1 MDSKNKFWR
10 GVMVGVLVTALV
22 CLITVGASAGI
33 YMFGR
38 RVIDNQTQVQVQTEG
53 TPSQAQ
59 EPVNFENVTK
69 KLEQIQDIIDK
80 KYLFEEKID
89 TSEEEAGI
97 YQGFLSGLNDPYAV
111 YYTPDELT
119 SFLDETNGSY
129 CGIGALVSQNVQTGV
144 STIVRVFEG
153 SPAEEAGILPGDA
166 LYKVDGTEV
175 IGMDLSLLVN
185 NYVKGE
191 EGSQLTIT
199 VYRENSDEYK
209 DITLT
214 RRPIDVQ
221 TVSGKMLDEEIGYIS
236 VAEFDRVTAD
246 QFKSKIEELQGEGM
260 KRLIIDLRNNP
271 GGEVTTVVSMAD
283 YILKDGGRIL
293 TVANKKGTE
302 ETYDAED
309 GHSLEIPM
317 VVLVNGNSASASEV
331 FTGAMKDYG
340 VATIVGTKT
349 FGKGIVQTLMPL
361 SDGSAIKLTTDHYYT
376 PNGNDIHG
384 KGIEPDLEVELDD
397 ESEYRAVPFA
407 NDGSSVKSFSS
418 RQTAFGYF
426 FLTYALFPCA
436 LPPMT
441 SSSLPSIAFSF
452 YFNTR

>member
-69 KLEQIQDIIDK
+69 KLEQIQDIIDI

-97 YQGFLSGLNDPYAV
+97 YQGFLSVLNDPYAV

-384 KGIEPDLEVELDD
+384 KGIEPDLEVELDEEAAQEVVIPEEKD
-397 ESEYRAVPFA
+397 NQLQKAVEV
-407 NDGSSVKSFSS
+407 VK
-418 RQTAFGYF
+418 GK
-426 FLTYALFPCA
+426 
-436 LPPMT
+436 
-441 SSSLPSIAFSF
+441 
-452 YFNTR
+452 

>member
-119 SFLDETNGSY
+119 SFLDETDGSY

-166 LYKVDGTEV
+166 LYKVDGIEV

-199 VYRENSDEYK
+199 IYRENSGEYK

-384 KGIEPDLEVELDD
+384 KGIEPDLEVELDEEAAQEVVIPEEKD
-397 ESEYRAVPFA
+397 NQLQKAVEV
-407 NDGSSVKSFSS
+407 VK
-418 RQTAFGYF
+418 GK
-426 FLTYALFPCA
+426 
-436 LPPMT
+436 
-441 SSSLPSIAFSF
+441 
-452 YFNTR
+452 

>member
-236 VAEFDRVTAD
+236 VVEFDRVTPD

-384 KGIEPDLEVELDD
+384 KGIEPDLEVELDEEAAQEVVIPEEKD
-397 ESEYRAVPFA
+397 NQLQKAVEV
-407 NDGSSVKSFSS
+407 VK
-418 RQTAFGYF
+418 GK
-426 FLTYALFPCA
+426 
-436 LPPMT
+436 
-441 SSSLPSIAFSF
+441 
-452 YFNTR
+452 

>member
-271 GGEVTTVVSMAD
+271 GGDLKQRVSFCSC
-283 YILKDGGRIL
+283 GC
-293 TVANKKGTE
+293 
-302 ETYDAED
+302 
-309 GHSLEIPM
+309 PC
-317 VVLVNGNSASASEV
+317 LVSSIRSSIKWTRFCV
-331 FTGAMKDYG
+331 RTPFSS
-340 VATIVGTKT
+340 
-349 FGKGIVQTLMPL
+349 GIFRSPL
-361 SDGSAIKLTTDHYYT
+361 SSQAY
-376 PNGNDIHG
+376 
-384 KGIEPDLEVELDD
+384 
-397 ESEYRAVPFA
+397 
-407 NDGSSVKSFSS
+407 GSSVYAFLTSFHTASGSS
-418 RQTAFGYF
+418 RRSGRQEPMATKH
-426 FLTYALFPCA
+426 
-436 LPPMT
+436 LPR
-441 SSSLPSIAFSF
+441 SSSSSSG
-452 YFNTR
+452 

>member
-236 VAEFDRVTAD
+236 VAEFDRVTDD

-384 KGIEPDLEVELDD
+384 KGIEPDLEVELDEEAAQEVVIPEEKD
-397 ESEYRAVPFA
+397 NQLQKAVEV
-407 NDGSSVKSFSS
+407 VK
-418 RQTAFGYF
+418 GK
-426 FLTYALFPCA
+426 
-436 LPPMT
+436 
-441 SSSLPSIAFSF
+441 
-452 YFNTR
+452 

>member
-153 SPAEEAGILPGDA
+153 SPTEEAGILPGDA
-166 LYKVDGTEV
+166 LYKVDGIEV

-199 VYRENSDEYK
+199 VYRENSGEYK

-384 KGIEPDLEVELDD
+384 KGIEPDLEVELDEEAAQEVVIPEEKD
-397 ESEYRAVPFA
+397 NQLQKAVEV
-407 NDGSSVKSFSS
+407 VK
-418 RQTAFGYF
+418 GK
-426 FLTYALFPCA
+426 
-436 LPPMT
+436 
-441 SSSLPSIAFSF
+441 
-452 YFNTR
+452 

>member
-246 QFKSKIEELQGEGM
+246 QFKSKIEELQGEDM

-384 KGIEPDLEVELDD
+384 KGIDPDLEVELDEEAAQEVVIPEEKD
-397 ESEYRAVPFA
+397 NQLQKAVEV
-407 NDGSSVKSFSS
+407 VK
-418 RQTAFGYF
+418 GK
-426 FLTYALFPCA
+426 
-436 LPPMT
+436 
-441 SSSLPSIAFSF
+441 
-452 YFNTR
+452 

>member
-38 RVIDNQTQVQVQTEG
+38 RVIDNQTQVQVRTEG

-221 TVSGKMLDEEIGYIS
+221 TVSGKMLDDEIGYIS

-246 QFKSKIEELQGEGM
+246 QCKSKIEELQGEGM

-384 KGIEPDLEVELDD
+384 KGIEPDVEVELDEEAAQEVVIPEEKD
-397 ESEYRAVPFA
+397 NQLQKAVEV
-407 NDGSSVKSFSS
+407 VKEK
-418 RQTAFGYF
+418 
-426 FLTYALFPCA
+426 
-436 LPPMT
+436 
-441 SSSLPSIAFSF
+441 
-452 YFNTR
+452 

>member
-199 VYRENSDEYK
+199 VYRENSGEYK

-349 FGKGIVQTLMPL
+349 FGKGIVQ
-361 SDGSAIKLTTDHYYT
+361 KLTTDHYYT

-384 KGIEPDLEVELDD
+384 KGIEPDLEVELDEEAAQEVVIPEEKD
-397 ESEYRAVPFA
+397 NQLQKAVEV
-407 NDGSSVKSFSS
+407 VK
-418 RQTAFGYF
+418 GK
-426 FLTYALFPCA
+426 
-436 LPPMT
+436 
-441 SSSLPSIAFSF
+441 
-452 YFNTR
+452 

>member
-166 LYKVDGTEV
+166 LYKVDGIEV

-199 VYRENSDEYK
+199 IYRENSGEYK

-236 VAEFDRVTAD
+236 VADFDRVTAD

-384 KGIEPDLEVELDD
+384 KGIEPDLEVELDEEAAQEVVIPEEKD
-397 ESEYRAVPFA
+397 NQLQKAVEV
-407 NDGSSVKSFSS
+407 VK
-418 RQTAFGYF
+418 GK
-426 FLTYALFPCA
+426 
-436 LPPMT
+436 
-441 SSSLPSIAFSF
+441 
-452 YFNTR
+452 

>member
-166 LYKVDGTEV
+166 LYKVDGIEV

-246 QFKSKIEELQGEGM
+246 QFKSKM

-384 KGIEPDLEVELDD
+384 KGIEPDLEVELDEEAAQEVVIPEEKD
-397 ESEYRAVPFA
+397 NQLQKAVEV
-407 NDGSSVKSFSS
+407 VK
-418 RQTAFGYF
+418 GK
-426 FLTYALFPCA
+426 
-436 LPPMT
+436 
-441 SSSLPSIAFSF
+441 
-452 YFNTR
+452 

>member
-69 KLEQIQDIIDK
+69 KLAQIQDIIDK

-199 VYRENSDEYK
+199 VYRENSGEYK

-384 KGIEPDLEVELDD
+384 KGIEPDLEVELDEEAAQEVVIPEEKD
-397 ESEYRAVPFA
+397 NQLQKAVEV
-407 NDGSSVKSFSS
+407 VK
-418 RQTAFGYF
+418 GK
-426 FLTYALFPCA
+426 
-436 LPPMT
+436 
-441 SSSLPSIAFSF
+441 
-452 YFNTR
+452 

>member
-89 TSEEEAGI
+89 TSEEEVGI

-119 SFLDETNGSY
+119 SFLDETNGFY

-175 IGMDLSLLVN
+175 VGMDLSLLVN

-199 VYRENSDEYK
+199 VYRENSGEYK

-246 QFKSKIEELQGEGM
+246 QFKSKIEELPGEGM
-260 KRLIIDLRNNP
+260 TRLIIELRNNP

-384 KGIEPDLEVELDD
+384 KGIDPDLEVELDEEAAQEVVIPEEKD
-397 ESEYRAVPFA
+397 NQLQKAVEV
-407 NDGSSVKSFSS
+407 VK
-418 RQTAFGYF
+418 GK
-426 FLTYALFPCA
+426 
-436 LPPMT
+436 
-441 SSSLPSIAFSF
+441 
-452 YFNTR
+452 

>member
-59 EPVNFENVTK
+59 EPLNFENVTK

-166 LYKVDGTEV
+166 LYKVDGIEV

-236 VAEFDRVTAD
+236 VVEFDRVTAD

-317 VVLVNGNSASASEV
+317 VNGNSASASEV

-384 KGIEPDLEVELDD
+384 KGIEPDLEVELDEEAAQEVVIPEEKD
-397 ESEYRAVPFA
+397 NQLQKAVEV
-407 NDGSSVKSFSS
+407 VK
-418 RQTAFGYF
+418 GK
-426 FLTYALFPCA
+426 
-436 LPPMT
+436 
-441 SSSLPSIAFSF
+441 
-452 YFNTR
+452 

>member
-38 RVIDNQTQVQVQTEG
+38 RVNDNQTQVQVQTEG

-166 LYKVDGTEV
+166 LYKVDGIEV

-199 VYRENSDEYK
+199 VYRENSGEYK

-384 KGIEPDLEVELDD
+384 KGIEPDLEVELDEEAAQEVVIPEEKD
-397 ESEYRAVPFA
+397 NQLQKAVEV
-407 NDGSSVKSFSS
+407 VK
-418 RQTAFGYF
+418 GK
-426 FLTYALFPCA
+426 
-436 LPPMT
+436 
-441 SSSLPSIAFSF
+441 
-452 YFNTR
+452 

>member
-59 EPVNFENVTK
+59 EPLNFENVTK

-236 VAEFDRVTAD
+236 VVEFDRVTAD

-260 KRLIIDLRNNP
+260 KRLIIDLRGNP
-271 GGEVTTVVSMAD
+271 GGLVTAVCDTLRQ
-283 YILKDGGRIL
+283 ILPEGLIVYTEDTNGKREEYTCDGDTPI
-293 TVANKKGTE
+293 
-302 ETYDAED
+302 
-309 GHSLEIPM
+309 SIPL
-317 VVLVNGNSASASEV
+317 VVLVNENTASAAEI
-331 FTGAMKDYG
+331 FTGAVKDYG
-340 VATIVGTKT
+340 IGTIVGTTT
-349 FGKGIVQTLMPL
+349 FGKGIVQNTFQL
-361 SDGSAIKLTTDHYYT
+361 SDGSVVKLTIAHYYT
-376 PNGNDIHG
+376 PLGNDIH
-384 KGIEPDLEVELDD
+384 KVGITPDVEVELPDD
-397 ESEYRAVPFA
+397 ATGDVQLEKALEVVKGLESAE
-407 NDGSSVKSFSS
+407 
-418 RQTAFGYF
+418 
-426 FLTYALFPCA
+426 
-436 LPPMT
+436 
-441 SSSLPSIAFSF
+441 
-452 YFNTR
+452 

>member
-166 LYKVDGTEV
+166 LYKVDGIEV

-199 VYRENSDEYK
+199 VYRENSGEYK

-236 VAEFDRVTAD
+236 VAEFDRVTAE
-246 QFKSKIEELQGEGM
+246 QFKSKIEEVQGEGM
-260 KRLIIDLRNNP
+260 ERLIIDLRNNP

-384 KGIEPDLEVELDD
+384 KGIEPDLEVELDEEAAQEVVIPEEKD
-397 ESEYRAVPFA
+397 NQLQKAVEV
-407 NDGSSVKSFSS
+407 VK
-418 RQTAFGYF
+418 GK
-426 FLTYALFPCA
+426 
-436 LPPMT
+436 
-441 SSSLPSIAFSF
+441 
-452 YFNTR
+452 

>member
-129 CGIGALVSQNVQTGV
+129 CGIGALVTQNVQAGV

-166 LYKVDGTEV
+166 LYKVDGIEV

-199 VYRENSDEYK
+199 VYRENSGEYK

-384 KGIEPDLEVELDD
+384 KGIEPDLEVELDEEAAQEVVIPEEKD
-397 ESEYRAVPFA
+397 NQLQKAVEV
-407 NDGSSVKSFSS
+407 VK
-418 RQTAFGYF
+418 GK
-426 FLTYALFPCA
+426 
-436 LPPMT
+436 
-441 SSSLPSIAFSF
+441 
-452 YFNTR
+452 

>member
-236 VAEFDRVTAD
+236 VVEFDRVTAD
-246 QFKSKIEELQGEGM
+246 QFKSKIEELKGEGM

-384 KGIEPDLEVELDD
+384 KGIEPDLEVELDEEAAQEVVIPEEKD
-397 ESEYRAVPFA
+397 NQLQKAVEV
-407 NDGSSVKSFSS
+407 VK
-418 RQTAFGYF
+418 GK
-426 FLTYALFPCA
+426 
-436 LPPMT
+436 
-441 SSSLPSIAFSF
+441 
-452 YFNTR
+452 

>member
-236 VAEFDRVTAD
+236 VVEFDRVTAD

-260 KRLIIDLRNNP
+260 KRLIIDLRGNP
-271 GGEVTTVVSMAD
+271 GGLVTAVCDTLRQ
-283 YILKDGGRIL
+283 ILPEGLIVYTEDTNGKREEYTCDGDTPI
-293 TVANKKGTE
+293 
-302 ETYDAED
+302 
-309 GHSLEIPM
+309 SIPL
-317 VVLVNGNSASASEV
+317 VVLVNENTASAAEI
-331 FTGAMKDYG
+331 FTGAVKDYG
-340 VATIVGTKT
+340 IGTIVGTTT
-349 FGKGIVQTLMPL
+349 FGKGIVQNTFQL
-361 SDGSAIKLTTDHYYT
+361 SDGSVVKLTIAHYYT
-376 PNGNDIHG
+376 PLGNDIH
-384 KGIEPDLEVELDD
+384 KVGITPDVEVELPDD
-397 ESEYRAVPFA
+397 ATSDVQLEKALEVVKGLESAE
-407 NDGSSVKSFSS
+407 
-418 RQTAFGYF
+418 
-426 FLTYALFPCA
+426 
-436 LPPMT
+436 
-441 SSSLPSIAFSF
+441 
-452 YFNTR
+452 